1 MLTEHTAG
9 LFPEQRTEHPREEL
23 AAVDRPIPHCKQE
36 AERGKLLP
44 RDSITYQTANRLP
57 VYKDF
62 LRFWMVDIRQEGH
75 S

>member
-57 VYKDF
+57 VSNQRLPEILD
-62 LRFWMVDIRQEGH
+62 G
-75 S
+75 